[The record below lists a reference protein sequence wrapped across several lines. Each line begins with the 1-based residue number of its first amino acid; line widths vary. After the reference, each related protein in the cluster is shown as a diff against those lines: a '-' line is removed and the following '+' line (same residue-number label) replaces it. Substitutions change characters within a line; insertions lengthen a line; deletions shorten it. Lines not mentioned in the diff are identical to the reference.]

1 MIVPISLV
9 FSIPIFMNYKYS
21 DIKKTKFKIPYL
33 VIMTILYIIDMVFV
47 SIVIFEFFYS
57 SAYMIGASGIKVTI
71 SKDVFQTL
79 KEFNVIFSPLLFMV
93 TSWLML
99 FVNFSEIDK
108 KESRTNYFLTI
119 LSCVVIILIHINFY
133 MNPYLRPE
141 INLIRVDERAP
152 YITQNYIYFTI
163 MYGVIIMKK
172 FLNKGRITIQA

>member
-1 MIVPISLV
+1 
-9 FSIPIFMNYKYS
+9 
-21 DIKKTKFKIPYL
+21 
-33 VIMTILYIIDMVFV
+33 MVFV
-47 SIVIFEFFYS
+47 SIVNLNFYS

-71 SKDVFQTL
+71 SKMYFKLLKNLTL
-79 KEFNVIFSPLLFMV
+79 YFPLLFMV
-93 TSWLML
+93 TWLML